1 MTGNVPFTCPGR
13 RSGPALVAPALVLLL
28 VFAYWPVLR
37 SAWLSLH
44 GSDLLGRPTRFVG
57 LDNVAQLVLDPALRS
72 VLLTTVVMA
81 AASTALATSA
91 AVLAALLLRRAAARA
106 RGAVSL
112 VLSLPFAYSA
122 AAASATF
129 AGLLAPSSGIADRL
143 LAAAGVSGPG
153 WLIEP
158 AWAVASVSVT
168 TAWYEFGFAFLV
180 MLAAVSQ
187 LDPAPLEA
195 AALDGAGEWRS
206 NLAIVLPALRP
217 SILFVVVTQT
227 ISGLQVF
234 TQVAVLTGGGPGSS
248 THTLVYE
255 LYQRA
260 FGGGLPQYGVA
271 SALGL
276 LLLVLVGLVSA
287 AQMRLGRER

>member
-1 MTGNVPFTCPGR
+1 M
-13 RSGPALVAPALVLLL
+13 LLL

-57 LDNVAQLVLDPALRS
+57 LDNIAQLVLDPALRS

-153 WLIEP
+153 WLTEP